1 MMRSVVIACSALLIG
16 LLQSP
21 RASAEDA
28 IPSATLLEQQ
38 VRAIDH
44 NAQEAF
50 EAKDF
55 ERARSLWLKAFLLQP
70 SARIALSLGRLDLEL
85 KRYRDS
91 AEHLDVALRTLS
103 DTASEDTRTL
113 AKKALAEAKA
123 QIAVVH
129 ATTNRAGAD
138 IRIDGKSVGKAPL
151 AASLYLEPGTHD
163 ISAHLESN
171 SITRPVVVEA
181 GKEYQLSLPLI
192 ASSRALV
199 SNRERAVA
207 TASPREPT
215 PRKAQDTVPTT
226 EASRNPAPL
235 IVGGAVF
242 VAGLASAVV
251 FRLNSDA
258 QYDKADQLRANR
270 ATIGCKDTQ
279 ATSDECAA
287 LRAATES
294 GDRSRNWSTVGFGV
308 AGAALVGTLAYW
320 YWPWR
325 NDKAPQSASAHLRF
339 SPNFSGHASG
349 LLLLGDY

>member
-16 LLQSP
+16 ALQSP
-21 RASAEDA
+21 RASAQEA
-28 IPSATLLEQQ
+28 IPSTTSLDQQ

-44 NAQEAF
+44 NAQEAL

-55 ERARSLWLKAFLLQP
+55 ERARRLWLKAFLLQP
-70 SARIALSLGRLDLEL
+70 SAGIALSLGRLDLEL

-91 AEHLDVALRTLS
+91 AEHLDVALRTLP

-129 ATTNRAGAD
+129 ATTNRRGAD
-138 IRIDGKSVGKAPL
+138 IRIDGKSVGTAPL
-151 AASLYLEPGTHD
+151 ATSLYLEPGTHE

-192 ASSRALV
+192 VPSRTLV
-199 SNRERAVA
+199 SNRERAGA
-207 TASPREPT
+207 ASQRGQTPGNAGIAAPT
-215 PRKAQDTVPTT
+215 I
-226 EASRNPAPL
+226 ESSSRSPAPL
-235 IVGGAVF
+235 IVGGAAF
-242 VAGLASAVV
+242 VAGLASAIV
-251 FRLNSDA
+251 FRLNSDT
-258 QYDKADQLRANR
+258 QYDKANELRANR
-270 ATIGCKDTQ
+270 ATIGCKDAQ

-294 GDRSRNWSTVGFGV
+294 GDRSRNWSTVGFAV
-308 AGAALVGTLAYW
+308 AGAALVGTLTYW

-325 NDKAPQSASAHLRF
+325 SEKAQQSARAHLRF
-339 SPNFSGHASG
+339 TPNISAHVSG
-349 LLLLGDY
+349 LMLSGDY